1 MAVLVDLVME
11 VLLVE
16 HQHMVV
22 SKEDMDN
29 SRPCVCKRLVCSM
42 QAMCHVKLRDVACL
56 ESLVKSLWSR

>member
-22 SKEDMDN
+22 SKEDMD
-29 SRPCVCKRLVCSM
+29 SFRPSVCK
-42 QAMCHVKLRDVACL
+42 
-56 ESLVKSLWSR
+56 